1 MTSNV
6 GNMDRIIRI
15 ALALIIAAFIIMGP
29 LTGTAALVLVV
40 MAAVLLLTGL
50 VRFCPAYRLLGVSSC
65 GRR

>member
-6 GNMDRIIRI
+6 GNLDRIIRI
-15 ALALIIAAFIIMGP
+15 ALALIIAAVIVTGAV
-29 LTGTAALVLVV
+29 TGTAALVLGI

-50 VRFCPAYRLLGVSSC
+50 IRFCPAYRLLGVSSC